1 MSDFLFER
9 DEPLDQTR
17 AYTRI
22 DFNQAILGNRWI
34 ERTWS
39 GFFGTTTSLVNR
51 GNGSEW
57 VVAQNPEFSL
67 VANGDAVVPIDLG
80 EIDVTEE
87 CSDLGA
93 SLIVRKGRADLNV
106 TIISTALHDVPA
118 MIRSVTV
125 QNTGADPMELE
136 SVSSE
141 MLEFEEESGE
151 LVAHRFFEAQKDPYV
166 CTPEDPC
173 AAFLIQNRGMLFGTT
188 PGGEIHLNS
197 PELFQCNVVWKC
209 GVILAP
215 FEKWT
220 TPMTYLIPC
229 DGDPLSTYI
238 RYEPEVIEQLRLAKR
253 QAEKERAALEDDEG

>member
-125 QNTGADPMELE
+125 QNTGADPGG
-136 SVSSE
+136 STQGI
-141 MLEFEEESGE
+141 SGT
-151 LVAHRFFEAQKDPYV
+151 VN
-166 CTPEDPC
+166 T
-173 AAFLIQNRGMLFGTT
+173 
-188 PGGEIHLNS
+188 GGGAGAGGDSNQDGGSGGSGI
-197 PELFQCNVVWKC
+197 
-209 GVILAP
+209 VI
-215 FEKWT
+215 
-220 TPMTYLIPC
+220 
-229 DGDPLSTYI
+229 I
-238 RYEPEVIEQLRLAKR
+238 RYAI
-253 QAEKERAALEDDEG
+253 